1 MCGSALFVLTIA
13 SPQTHAAEAAPA
25 NDAAAAPAESGNV
38 VSEKA
43 VSEIV
48 VTGTNLRRSGNEGAL
63 PISIITPDDIALR
76 GGSTGA
82 DLFATL
88 PMAAPP
94 SINEA
99 SIGSQAARGD
109 VTSVDLRGIGAGST
123 LMLING
129 RRIAAHP
136 LSGTDQGVPALS
148 PNANVIPTAL
158 LSRVEILRDGA
169 SAIYGADAAAGVINS
184 IISPNTQ
191 GGRISVEGARTQH
204 GGAGEYRITGSD
216 SFKFG
221 RTSIG
226 LSLDLFKRDKM
237 MVSDRAWGTQSDLR
251 RTRDLPAPWNG
262 LPVINPQTGT
272 AFAVDNDFDNSS
284 TITNFGQFRRGYI
297 QSDYQTFVSGRP
309 AGNAGIVTTTSP
321 TGGVATM
328 AADGTFFL
336 VPDGNGGINFKQSTP
351 SRTLGSVE
359 NGYYHNRL
367 PHRALIPGIKR
378 INAAM
383 FIEHEVNDGLT
394 LFGDVLYTGSR
405 ANSQRESANLQN
417 VNEPGIYVPAA
428 NPYNPFGERFYHI
441 DGLPNADGTP
451 RIKGD
456 PADVTIAA
464 GTMPNGTKDRYIQVN
479 SSFYRAL
486 AGVRGNIGGNWS
498 WESAVMVSG
507 AYSHETETNI
517 YRESLV
523 RKALERTDATA
534 YNPFP
539 VTFKVENDKVV
550 VDKPYTN
557 PDSVTEPM
565 YDTDNRYGKT
575 RIITWDAKLA
585 GELFQLPFG
594 GDRVQVAGGAEIRWE
609 NYDAWK
615 APYAGLNP
623 AGSGAD
629 FPYLRENDNDFISM
643 SPNADISAHQRVMS
657 AYAEIGL
664 PLVTPANAVPLI
676 QRLELGAAVRHER
689 FSIHGESTTP
699 KFSILWSP
707 FKWLTL
713 RGSYNKSF
721 RAPNL
726 AQTDTTQLLRVNY
739 TSDPYRYAVTGFA
752 LDGSGPR
759 RTYRQGNSTLGP
771 ERAEN
776 FGLGFVI
783 DVPGIRGLSI
793 TGDYWRMKQ
802 RDAIS
807 ALSNADVLALD
818 ELALDLA
825 TRAALAN
832 GQSIDQIDLG
842 SGTGTYAGSHRVIR
856 RAVTDADRAAFAAYN
871 AAQTSD
877 TSKRAVV
884 GEIDTMVV
892 DYINLG
898 SRTLSGLDFGLQ
910 YRSPETGLGRFTA
923 RAEATLNLQRDE
935 DLSDEGVIVKQLGRN
950 GYARWVGNAS
960 IGWSRGNLSA
970 NWLTTYYGSFS
981 DTSAATT
988 EAIYEALNRPDYIN
1002 VFNDNGVMR
1011 YYYRVKPAIQH
1022 TLSATY
1028 AFGGNA
1034 SEGRQRH
1041 IITLTVHNLFDADPP
1056 VADEDNGFTVGTVN
1070 PRGRQFR
1077 LRYSFGF

>member
-1 MCGSALFVLTIA
+1 MSGCAVFVLVTA
-13 SPQTHAAEAAPA
+13 SAQAGATEGAPESDSLASEVEAGGAA
-25 NDAAAAPAESGNV
+25 G
-38 VSEKA
+38 
-43 VSEIV
+43 EII
-48 VTGTNLRRSGNEGAL
+48 VTGTNLRRTSSEGAL
-63 PISIITPDDIALR
+63 PVSVITADDIALR
-76 GGSTGA
+76 GGSTGS

-88 PMAAPP
+88 PMAGPP

-99 SIGSQAARGD
+99 TIGSQAARGD
-109 VTSVDLRGIGAGST
+109 VMSVDLRGIGAGST

-184 IISPNTQ
+184 IISPTAE
-191 GGRISVEGARTQH
+191 GGRLSVESAQTQH
-204 GGAGEYRITGSD
+204 GGAGEYRITGSNR
-216 SFKFG
+216 FKFG

-226 LSLDLFKRDKM
+226 VSLDIFKRDKM
-237 MVSDRAWGTQSDLR
+237 MVDDRAWGTQSDLR
-251 RTRDLPAPWNG
+251 LTRDLPAPWNG
-262 LPVINPQTGT
+262 LPVINPKTGT
-272 AFAVDNDFDNSS
+272 AFALDNDFDNSA
-284 TITNFGQFRRGYI
+284 TITNYGQFRRGYI
-297 QSDYQTFVSGRP
+297 QPDFETFVSGRP
-309 AGNAGIVTTTSP
+309 AGNAGIVTTASP

-336 VPDGNGGINFKQSTP
+336 VPDGNGGINFKQGTP
-351 SRTLGSVE
+351 SRTLGSTE
-359 NGYYHNRL
+359 NAYYHNRL
-367 PHRALIPGIKR
+367 PHRALIPAVKR
-378 INAAM
+378 INAAV
-383 FIEHEVNDGLT
+383 FIEHELNSSLT
-394 LFGDVLYTGSR
+394 LFADGLYSGSR

-417 VNEPGIYVPAA
+417 VNEPGIYIPAS
-428 NPYNPFGERFYHI
+428 NPYNPFGDRFYHVN
-441 DGLPNADGTP
+441 GLPNADGTP
-451 RIKGD
+451 RIQGA

-464 GTMPNGTKDRYIQVN
+464 GTMPNGTRDRFIQVD

-486 AGVRGNIGGNWS
+486 AGVRGNIGSNWS
-498 WESAVMVSG
+498 WESAAMISG

-539 VTFKVENDKVV
+539 VTFKVENGKVV
-550 VDKPYTN
+550 VDKAYTN
-557 PDSVTEPM
+557 PASVTDPM

-575 RIITWDAKLA
+575 RIITWDAKIS

-594 GDRVQVAGGAEIRWE
+594 GDRVQIAGGTEVRWE

-615 APYAGLNP
+615 APFAGLNP
-623 AGSGAD
+623 PGSGSQ
-629 FPYLRENDNDFISM
+629 FPYLREGDNDFISM
-643 SPNADISAHQRVMS
+643 SPNADISARQTVLS

-664 PLVTPANAVPLI
+664 PLVTPDNAVPLI
-676 QRLELGAAVRHER
+676 HRLELGAAVRHER

-699 KFSILWSP
+699 KFSVLWSP
-707 FKWLTL
+707 AAWLSL
-713 RGSYNKSF
+713 RGSYNQSF

-739 TSDPYRYAVTGFA
+739 TQDPYRYSVTGFA
-752 LDGSGPR
+752 LDNSGPR
-759 RTYRQGNSTLGP
+759 RTYRQGNNRLDP

-776 FGLGFVI
+776 FGLGVVL

-802 RDAIS
+802 RDAIT

-825 TRAALAN
+825 TRAGLAA
-832 GQSIDQIDLG
+832 GQSIGQINLG
-842 SGTGTYAGSHRVIR
+842 SGTSTYAGSARVVR

-877 TSKRAVV
+877 AAKRAVV
-884 GEIDTMVV
+884 GEIDNMVV

-910 YRSPETGLGRFTA
+910 YRSPKTAWGQFTL
-923 RAEATLNLQRDE
+923 RAEATRNLQFDE
-935 DLSDEGVIVKQLGRN
+935 DLSDEGVVIDQLGRN
-950 GYARWVGNAS
+950 GYAKWIGNAVF
-960 IGWSRGNLSA
+960 GWSKDNLSI
-970 NWLTTYYGSFS
+970 NWLTTYHGSS
-981 DTSAATT
+981 SSTSAATT
-988 EAIYEALNRPDYIN
+988 EEVYEALGRPKYIN
-1002 VFNDNGVMR
+1002 AVDENGVMR
-1011 YYYRVKPAIQH
+1011 YYYRVKPAVQH

-1028 AFGGNA
+1028 AFGETMND
-1034 SEGRQRH
+1034 SKPRH
-1041 IITLTVHNLFDADPP
+1041 SLTLTVHNLFDADPP
-1056 VADEDNGFTVGTVN
+1056 VADQDNGFFVGTVN